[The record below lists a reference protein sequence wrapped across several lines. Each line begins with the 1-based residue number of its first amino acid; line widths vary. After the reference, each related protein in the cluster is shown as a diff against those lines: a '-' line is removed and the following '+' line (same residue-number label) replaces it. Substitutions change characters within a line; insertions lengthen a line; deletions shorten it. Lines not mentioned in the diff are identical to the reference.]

1 MIEVIFKIFL
11 TDYIDFQVFITKR
24 IQKPLLIEYNK
35 NNAHR
40 LLRVKTK
47 ILHSKLNV
55 A

>member
-1 MIEVIFKIFL
+1 MKEVIQQ
-11 TDYIDFQVFITKR
+11 TEV
-24 IQKPLLIEYNK
+24 NK